1 MFTLLRNLDWS
12 VLTDMI
18 LSVIPALICI
28 VFHELS
34 HGFVAYKLGA
44 TTAKEMGRLTLNP
57 LKHIDVLGLIMMAV
71 FHFGWA
77 KPVPVNMY
85 RFKNPKRG
93 MAITALAGPVS
104 NIIIAVVFMALYGF
118 FWPILYMS
126 EFGAVIL
133 DMLNTTAVISI
144 SFAVFNIIPIPP
156 LDGSKILFSFVP
168 QHIYKNL
175 MRYERFGMIILIALI
190 YLGTIDGFLNKTVMF
205 VYEKLFIIVQ
215 GANALANIIF

>member
-18 LSVIPALICI
+18 LSIIPALICI

-34 HGFVAYKLGA
+34 HGFVAYKLGD

-118 FWPILYMS
+118 FWPLLYMS

>member
-34 HGFVAYKLGA
+34 HGFVAYKLGD

-118 FWPILYMS
+118 FWPLMYMS